1 MEATSLLLVTD
12 CIRTLYEIYK
22 TNAFKKRGK
31 GFKAQ
36 TSSVPGDL
44 GALNWFTDFPMT

>member
-12 CIRTLYEIYK
+12 SIRTLYEIYK
-22 TNAFKKRGK
+22 ANAFKKRRK

-36 TSSVPGDL
+36 MSSVPGGL
-44 GALNWFTDFPMT
+44 GALNWFTDFPMI